1 MMGFTERFVGLYP
14 QVFNSDE
21 MWNFFMPE
29 DLKALQKQQ
38 QVEIDN
44 KVWLNEPYV
53 PPAVFKVS
61 PASGSNEATCSKAK
75 PTTRT
80 YGRSVPSQ
88 KRPKVDLNEALR
100 EKDASEQAWDAMVE
114 EEELMADK
122 SKWEWC

>member
-29 DLKALQKQQ
+29 DIKALQKQQ
-38 QVEIDN
+38 QEEIDN